1 MALIKSSWGF
11 NGEKIFGSVHGY
23 YGTLAKEPCEKRGGI
38 FSYIIRHPVSRIH
51 SAYIYALH
59 AGYYKNFKT
68 PLANKDIH
76 SRVCGLLADE
86 DLMKYT
92 VAFEPENK
100 SAPKFSALK
109 PMKKFAKRILPDYVI
124 KGLVQQT
131 DRFSQKGRYKA
142 LLKKGETNEVPE
154 ERSHVGALFV
164 ALINEFLRHDDG
176 LLKECSLVYGI
187 KMEEMVRSSEYF
199 KNCLWPRVAPQFDV
213 TMLI

>member
-1 MALIKSSWGF
+1 
-11 NGEKIFGSVHGY
+11 
-23 YGTLAKEPCEKRGGI
+23 
-38 FSYIIRHPVSRIH
+38 
-51 SAYIYALH
+51 
-59 AGYYKNFKT
+59 
-68 PLANKDIH
+68 
-76 SRVCGLLADE
+76 
-86 DLMKYT
+86 
-92 VAFEPENK
+92 
-100 SAPKFSALK
+100 
-109 PMKKFAKRILPDYVI
+109 MKKFAKRILPDYVI

-213 TMLI
+213 TDAYLKSILNEPRFNVHRDNALSPLEIWRSWPARMRKVFLKYFEDYNIMTICKAFDYDVTFL